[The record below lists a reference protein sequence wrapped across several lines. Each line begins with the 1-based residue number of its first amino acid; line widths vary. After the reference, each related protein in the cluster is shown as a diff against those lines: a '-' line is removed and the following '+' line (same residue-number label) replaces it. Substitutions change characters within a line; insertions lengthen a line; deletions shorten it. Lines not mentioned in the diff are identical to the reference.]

1 MSVLHRFDEGIK
13 RFLSVEKTLMEME
26 QQEPK
31 NPLAENRSHLTQ
43 LLVKKSALKQ
53 DIAKDSELVF
63 KELVSSIKEELNALR
78 ELVPDERVR
87 LC

>member
-26 QQEPK
+26 QREPK